1 MHLCAICPIEYTLQ
15 YGKDPAELDAAP
27 EASQALNFSFE
38 RYAPHLP
45 ALRAA
50 RTEADIKELGGPAS
64 FSLMHSL
71 ICCFALNLL
80 LLLLC
85 CCRHCAAVAIRLS
98 HLCSVACCPRIRCSA
113 GAAG

>member
-1 MHLCAICPIEYTLQ
+1 MHLHAICPIQYTLQ

-50 RTEADIKELGGPAS
+50 RTEADIKELGA
-64 FSLMHSL
+64 
-71 ICCFALNLL
+71 
-80 LLLLC
+80 
-85 CCRHCAAVAIRLS
+85 
-98 HLCSVACCPRIRCSA
+98 LCSIIKNLGGLGLFSPPLCIL
-113 GAAG
+113 